1 MRRKAAWA
9 LLAAWLLVMAG
20 SSAIFYPVFTDLR
33 YEWDQSLMAAEAAG
47 AAAANARGGIALPQG
62 TVARLTIPEIG
73 LSAYVMEGTDSDIL
87 DRAPGHYPESPLPGE
102 PGNAA
107 IAGHRTMHGHPFRRL
122 DELDAGD
129 LIITWTASRK
139 AVYRV
144 VEIKVVD
151 PTMVG
156 VVAPT
161 DESRLTLTTCHP
173 VGSARQRLVVV
184 ARLQGP
190 GAEE

>member
-20 SSAIFYPVFTDLR
+20 SSAIFYPLFTDLR
-33 YEWDQSLMAAEAAG
+33 YEWDQSMMAAEAAG
-47 AAAANARGGIALPQG
+47 AAAVNGQGGIALPKDA
-62 TVARLTIPEIG
+62 VARLAIPNIG
-73 LSAYVMEGTDSDIL
+73 LTAYVMEGTGSDIL
-87 DRAPGHYPESPLPGE
+87 DKAPGHYPETPLPGE
-102 PGNAA
+102 NGNAA
-107 IAGHRTMHGHPFRRL
+107 IAGHRTMHGHPFRRV

-144 VEIKVVD
+144 TETKVVD
-151 PTMVG
+151 PAMVG

-161 DESRLTLTTCHP
+161 DDSRLTLTTCHP

-184 ARLQGP
+184 ARLQGS